1 MDCFL
6 FFFSDWNV
14 LLYLWSHVP
23 GTGSETIWVYILYV
37 LLVSHIL
44 TFLHM
49 VKTMHILN
57 RHFGISEFEIVWYV
71 YPRGVPIVDVP
82 IFFLYP
88 RILSD
93 CTCPTLSA
101 VHVPMIV
108 SCKQKNMAILF
119 FTQQFILTTHFS
131 KRVRE
136 KYFNYLSQS
145 LTLCG
150 VFIKDSTTN
159 IINITPHAYNLFKNE
174 WREAN
179 GLCCRVSLAK
189 RGELF
194 PSVLVLLF
202 SYTHSTKLP

>member
-1 MDCFL
+1 MYQVQVVKQF
-6 FFFSDWNV
+6 
-14 LLYLWSHVP
+14 
-23 GTGSETIWVYILYV
+23 EYILYV

-93 CTCPTLSA
+93 CMHLPLLSQLSTCL
-101 VHVPMIV
+101 VF
-108 SCKQKNMAILF
+108 LF
-119 FTQQFILTTHFS
+119 FTQQFITYAIQPIFQ
-131 KRVRE
+131 RVRE
-136 KYFNYLSQS
+136 KYFTYFSQS
-145 LTLCG
+145 LTLCGLWFLVYWCTG

-179 GLCCRVSLAK
+179 GLCCRFSLAK